1 MNVVRIV
8 ARIGCQRL
16 IWAVALVGLVV
27 AVTPCS
33 LVSAQETEPA
43 LETEANRSPAELKSD
58 VLQWVDE
65 LDASSLSKRRA
76 AEKALVEAGP
86 AALEFL
92 PEEKSGVSPEAMER
106 LLRVREIL
114 QSIRT
119 EKEMSADSVEIRLDK
134 VSTLRDALEA
144 ISLES
149 RVEFEYRVDEST
161 PVAPV
166 KSPLPFWHAVDYVL
180 DQAQLDINFYGG
192 GQGTLELVPREEG
205 RPSRVDSAAYAEVYR
220 IEATSVN
227 SRRNLRQPIL
237 SGLNVSL
244 EISWDPRLTPIGLTV
259 PIDQLAGQLD
269 DESALEPQDS
279 GANIDISTNSNI
291 AFSEF
296 FLPLKL
302 PSGRPGKI
310 ESLTG
315 VLRALLPGKRQLFEL
330 PLSGA
335 DQKKKIDSMELEIES
350 VRENGPLHEVR
361 LLIQLDDAGRSLESH
376 RQWIFQNDV
385 YVRRKDGS
393 RADHLGFEVFRQSDK
408 GVGIG
413 YLFDLGE
420 AVNESTLV
428 YQSPTVV
435 VPSEIPFII
444 QDITLP

>member
-1 MNVVRIV
+1 MNVVPIV

-16 IWAVALVGLVV
+16 IWTVALVGLTAV
-27 AVTPCS
+27 AVPHS
-33 LVSAQETEPA
+33 LVFAQEPDAAQEV
-43 LETEANRSPAELKSD
+43 RSQAELKSD

-92 PEEKSGVSPEAMER
+92 PDEKLDVSAEAMER
-106 LLRVREIL
+106 LSRVRAVL
-114 QSIRT
+114 QSMRT
-119 EKEMSADSVEIRLDK
+119 EEETSADSIEIRLDK

-144 ISLES
+144 ISLDS
-149 RVEFEYRVDEST
+149 QVEFEHRADEST

-166 KSPLPFWHAVDYVL
+166 KAPLPFWHAVDYVL

-205 RPSRVDSAAYAEVYR
+205 RPSRVDSAAYAGVYR
-220 IEATSVN
+220 IEATSVTA
-227 SRRNLRQPIL
+227 RRNLRQSTL

-269 DESALEPQDS
+269 DEAVVQPQDS
-279 GANIDISTNSNI
+279 GANIDVSTNSDI

-302 PSGRPGKI
+302 PAGRPEKI
-310 ESLTG
+310 KSLTG
-315 VLRALLPGKRQLFEL
+315 LLRALLPGKRQLFEL
-330 PLSGA
+330 PLSGT
-335 DQKKKIDSMELEIES
+335 DQKKKIDAMELAIES

-376 RQWIFQNDV
+376 RQWIFENDV

-413 YLFDLGE
+413 YLFDLGD
-420 AVNESTLV
+420 AVNESTLI
-428 YQSPTVV
+428 YQSPTAV
-435 VPSEIPFII
+435 VPSEIPFVI
-444 QDITLP
+444 QDIALP